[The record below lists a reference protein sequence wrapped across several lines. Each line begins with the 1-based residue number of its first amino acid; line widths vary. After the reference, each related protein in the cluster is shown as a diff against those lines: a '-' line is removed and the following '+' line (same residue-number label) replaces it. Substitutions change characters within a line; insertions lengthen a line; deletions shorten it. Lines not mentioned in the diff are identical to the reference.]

1 MGNAMKIT
9 TFAAAAA
16 LAAFFAGPTLASDL
30 VTAKDPRSVI
40 DGLSAAGYQG
50 AEISKTDSGRT
61 SIKVQISGSP
71 TYIDFYDCADDLTE
85 CYTLLFIYAMDL
97 TKGTTLEKAN
107 EWNAQE
113 ITGRVSL
120 DRDRDPALDY
130 AFSTFDGV
138 SQDVFEQNVKLWD
151 KKVGQVK
158 DFFDF

>member
-1 MGNAMKIT
+1 MKIT

-16 LAAFFAGPTLASDL
+16 FAALSVAPTLAADT
-30 VTAKDPRSVI
+30 VTAKDPQSIV
-40 DGLSAAGYQG
+40 DALAAAGYQG
-50 AEISKTDSGRT
+50 AELTKTDSGRS

-71 TYIDFYDCADDLTE
+71 TYIDFYDCANDMTE
-85 CYTLLFIYAMDL
+85 CYTLLFVYAMDL
-97 TKGTTLEKAN
+97 TDGTTLEKAN

-138 SQDVFEQNVKLWD
+138 SQDVFAENVKLWD

>member
-1 MGNAMKIT
+1 MKIT
-9 TFAAAAA
+9 TLAAAAA
-16 LAAFFAGPTLASDL
+16 FAALSAAPALAAN
-30 VTAKDPRSVI
+30 VTAKDPQTVI
-40 DGLSAAGYQG
+40 DALSAAGYQG
-50 AEISKTDSGRT
+50 AKLTKTDSGRS
-61 SIKVQISGSP
+61 SIEVQISGSP
-71 TYIDFYDCADDLTE
+71 TYIDFYDCANDMTE
-85 CYTLLFIYAMDL
+85 CYTLLFVYAMDL
-97 TKGTTLEKAN
+97 TDGTTLEKAN

-130 AFSTFDGV
+130 AFSTFEGV